1 MYIYPIMKSL
11 LKNRIQWIDTVK
23 GFGIILV
30 VYGHNFPLLENYIYT
45 FHMPL
50 FFLIA
55 GLFHPNKITN
65 TIIKKRAQQILIPY
79 FLWSTLLFVFWFS
92 LGRHFG
98 ESKAMNLSVCKNIL
112 GILYAQGDIEYM
124 NWGIPMW
131 FLPAIFLSFL
141 IFGSVLKLK
150 QKVHQIIFTVILII
164 IGFLIPRFTDF
175 HFVWSLDVVL
185 VSLVFYAIGYYF
197 KAFILSDKMQY
208 QKPLLLF
215 FFIVHLFISIFF
227 ENKVDMYRSNYGNEF
242 LFILNGITAV
252 CFWILFF
259 KTTKKISILSFFGKH
274 TIPVLAMQIRAL
286 TLIKALLLFIFNYK
300 NFNFTELEIV
310 IITIAQLCIM
320 YPAILIINKKFPI
333 LNGKKKALERGI

>member
-1 MYIYPIMKSL
+1 MNSL
-11 LKNRIQWIDTVK
+11 INNRIEWIDTVK

-55 GLFHPNKITN
+55 GLFHPNKITS

-79 FLWSTLLFVFWFS
+79 FLWSSLLFLFWYA

-98 ESKAMNLSVCKNIL
+98 ESKAMNLSVFKNL
-112 GILYAQGDIEYM
+112 FGVFYAQGDIEYM

-141 IFGSVLKLK
+141 IFGYILKFK
-150 QKVHQIIFTVILII
+150 QKVHQIIIAVILII
-164 IGFLIPRFTDF
+164 IGFLIPKLTDF
-175 HFVWSLDVVL
+175 HLVWSLDVVL

-208 QKPLLLF
+208 QKPVLLL

-227 ENKVDMYRSNYGNEF
+227 ENKVDMYRSNYGNEL
-242 LFILNGITAV
+242 LFILNGITGV
-252 CFWILFF
+252 FFWILLF
-259 KTTKKISILSFFGKH
+259 KTIKKIPILFFFGKH
-274 TIPVLAMQIRAL
+274 TIPVLAMQVRAL

-320 YPAILIINKKFPI
+320 YLAILFINKKFPI
-333 LNGKKKALERGI
+333 LNGKRKALERGI